1 MWDAGCIVA
10 TVLFFIIALAYTAG
24 CDKLGSKESN

>member
-24 CDKLGSKESN
+24 CDKLGGKEGN